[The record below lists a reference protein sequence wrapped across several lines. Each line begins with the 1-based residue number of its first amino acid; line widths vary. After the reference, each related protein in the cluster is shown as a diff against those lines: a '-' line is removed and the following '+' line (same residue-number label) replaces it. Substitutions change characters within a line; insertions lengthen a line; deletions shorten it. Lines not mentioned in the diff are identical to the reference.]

1 MHKFGL
7 IGNPISHSKSPAL
20 FKAAYP
26 AGEFTYDLIE
36 APTCNK
42 AMELFHANGYT
53 GINITSPFKE
63 EIMKYV
69 TLPDRV
75 TALMGCANIA
85 IKEGGEIKSY
95 NSDYFG
101 VKETLKE
108 YSSGKEI
115 KSINAMV
122 IGAGGAGKAA
132 ALACVDLGM
141 ETILANRSAE
151 KAEPYAKK
159 IGAKYISLDQIPFYL
174 KDTDLIVYSLSF
186 RIDALKDEPLEGKLF
201 FEANYANPQFCNQKG
216 IEYISGK
223 YWLYNQAIPAFK
235 LFTGKEPDTKAM
247 KEIMGL

>member
-26 AGEFTYDLIE
+26 AGEFTYDLIQ

-85 IKEGGEIKSY
+85 IKEGEEIKSY

-108 YSSGKEI
+108 YLSGKEI
-115 KSINAMV
+115 ESIKAMV

-132 ALACVDLGM
+132 ALACVDLVM

-151 KAEPYAKK
+151 KA
-159 IGAKYISLDQIPFYL
+159 
-174 KDTDLIVYSLSF
+174 
-186 RIDALKDEPLEGKLF
+186 
-201 FEANYANPQFCNQKG
+201 
-216 IEYISGK
+216 
-223 YWLYNQAIPAFK
+223 
-235 LFTGKEPDTKAM
+235 
-247 KEIMGL
+247 

>member
-1 MHKFGL
+1 
-7 IGNPISHSKSPAL
+7 
-20 FKAAYP
+20 
-26 AGEFTYDLIE
+26 
-36 APTCNK
+36 
-42 AMELFHANGYT
+42 
-53 GINITSPFKE
+53 
-63 EIMKYV
+63 MKYV

-108 YSSGKEI
+108 YLSGKEI
-115 KSINAMV
+115 ESIKAMV

-174 KDTDLIVYSLSF
+174 KDTDLIVYTLSF
-186 RIDALKDEPLEGKLF
+186 
-201 FEANYANPQFCNQKG
+201 
-216 IEYISGK
+216 
-223 YWLYNQAIPAFK
+223 
-235 LFTGKEPDTKAM
+235 
-247 KEIMGL
+247 

>member
-7 IGNPISHSKSPAL
+7 IGNPISHSKSPSL

-75 TALMGCANIA
+75 TSLMGCANIA
-85 IKEGGEIKSY
+85 IKE
-95 NSDYFG
+95 
-101 VKETLKE
+101 TLKE
-108 YSSGKEI
+108 YLSGKEI
-115 KSINAMV
+115 ESIKAMV

-132 ALACVDLGM
+132 ALSCVDLGM

-186 RIDALKDEPLEGKLF
+186 RIDALRDEPLEGKLF